1 MGSELLVTAEPYR
14 QLRREASTVLREPV
28 AWVCHARRTRPPLS
42 SLLRRPRRWS
52 TAPVV
57 LTLTSTHVVVFS
69 ADEAACLSGTHHAL
83 FALSGVRAVGRR
95 RIEAVDARG
104 RAHRFLLD
112 AAEPSARGFLTP
124 PRRFRTP

>member
-1 MGSELLVTAEPYR
+1 MGSDLLVTAEPYR
-14 QLRREASTVLREPV
+14 QLRREVISSVRVPV

-69 ADEAACLSGTHHAL
+69 ADGAASLSGTHHAC
-83 FALSGVRAVGRR
+83 FALGGVRAVGRR

-124 PRRFRTP
+124 PRRYRTR